1 MAAGGLVQSGCM
13 PHAPRHLSYV
23 RGRVRT
29 NSNAGPSRA
38 TGMATE
44 LSMTAVILEKRGCV
58 PYFVRLG
65 LE

>member
-1 MAAGGLVQSGCM
+1 M